1 MNKLLKTQ
9 SAPRIIASGF
19 ALVIFI
25 GSLLLM
31 LPCSIQP
38 GTHLNYIDALYTS
51 TSAVC
56 VTGLTVVDAGDTF
69 TALGQFF
76 LAVLI
81 QIGGLGVT
89 SISAGVILAM
99 GRRVN
104 LKGRMLIRE
113 SMNLDA
119 GRGLIGFVYT
129 VFKTTLLIELIG
141 AALSF
146 IVFIQDYS
154 LFRAIGVSLFHSVAS
169 FNNAGFDIF
178 GGGQS
183 MVLYADNI
191 FLNIITCVLIFFGGI
206 GFLVIQE
213 LWQKKCQWKK
223 LSMHTKVVLSVS
235 LTLIIIGTLLIKLTE
250 PVSWLCAL
258 FHSVSTRTAGFA
270 SRPIGD
276 FGAPA
281 LLVMIVLMFIGASS
295 GSTGGGI
302 KTSTFFVLIRGIFS
316 AATNQSEKAFH
327 YSIPKDAFKKAAVIS
342 ILAAGVVITS
352 TYILMILEPQVDLLD
367 ALFEMTSAFSTA
379 GLSTGI
385 SSGLHL
391 PAKILSIMMMFT
403 GRLGPLTIAS
413 LWYFSRGELALY
425 PDGNIVVG

>member
-9 SAPRIIASGF
+9 STPRIIAIGF

-38 GTHLNYIDALYTS
+38 GIRLDYIDALYTS
-51 TSAVC
+51 ASAVC

-89 SISAGVILAM
+89 SISAGIILAM
-99 GRRVN
+99 GKRVN
-104 LKGRMLIRE
+104 LKERMLIRE

-119 GRGLIGFVYT
+119 GRGLISFVYT
-129 VFKTTLLIELIG
+129 IFKTTLLIESIG
-141 AALSF
+141 AVLCF
-146 IVFIQDYS
+146 IVFVQDYS
-154 LFRAIGVSLFHSVAS
+154 LFRAIGISLFHSIAS

-178 GGGQS
+178 GSGQS
-183 MVLYADNI
+183 MIPYCSNVL
-191 FLNIITCVLIFFGGI
+191 LNIITCVLIFFGGI

-213 LWQKKCQWKK
+213 LWQQKCRWKK

-235 LTLIIIGTLLIKLTE
+235 LALIIAGTLLIKLTE
-250 PVSWLCAL
+250 PVSWLCAF

-270 SRPIGD
+270 SRPISD
-276 FGAPA
+276 FGSPA
-281 LLVMIVLMFIGASS
+281 LLIMIVLMFIGASS

-302 KTSTFFVLIRGIFS
+302 KTSTFFVLVRGIFS
-316 AATNQSEKAFH
+316 AATNQSERAFH
-327 YSIPKDAFKKAAVIS
+327 YTVPKDTFKKAAVIAT
-342 ILAAGVVITS
+342 LAAGVVITS
-352 TYILMILEPQVDLLD
+352 TYILMIMEPNVNFMD

-391 PAKILSIMMMFT
+391 PAKILSILVMFT

-413 LWYFSRGELALY
+413 LWYFSQGERAHY

>member
-9 SAPRIIASGF
+9 SAPRIIAIGF

-38 GTHLNYIDALYTS
+38 GTHLDYIDALYTS
-51 TSAVC
+51 ASAVC

-76 LAVLI
+76 LAALI

-183 MVLYADNI
+183 MVPYTDNI
-191 FLNIITCVLIFFGGI
+191 YLNIITCVLIFFGGI

-235 LTLIIIGTLLIKLTE
+235 LALIIIGTLLIKLTE

-270 SRPIGD
+270 SRPIGN

-302 KTSTFFVLIRGIFS
+302 KTSTFFVLIRGDFFS
-316 AATNQSEKAFH
+316 SHQPVGK
-327 YSIPKDAFKKAAVIS
+327 
-342 ILAAGVVITS
+342 
-352 TYILMILEPQVDLLD
+352 
-367 ALFEMTSAFSTA
+367 
-379 GLSTGI
+379 GLSLFY
-385 SSGLHL
+385 SERCL
-391 PAKILSIMMMFT
+391 
-403 GRLGPLTIAS
+403 
-413 LWYFSRGELALY
+413 
-425 PDGNIVVG
+425 

>member
-38 GTHLNYIDALYTS
+38 GTHLDYIDALYTS

-76 LAVLI
+76 LAALI

-183 MVLYADNI
+183 MVPYTDNI

-235 LTLIIIGTLLIKLTE
+235 LALIIIGTLLIKLTE

-327 YSIPKDAFKKAAVIS
+327 YSIPKDVFKKAAVIS

-352 TYILMILEPQVDLLD
+352 TYILMILEPQVDLLY
-367 ALFEMTSAFSTA
+367 ALF
-379 GLSTGI
+379 
-385 SSGLHL
+385 
-391 PAKILSIMMMFT
+391 
-403 GRLGPLTIAS
+403 
-413 LWYFSRGELALY
+413 
-425 PDGNIVVG
+425 

>member
-38 GTHLNYIDALYTS
+38 GTHLDYIDALYTS
-51 TSAVC
+51 ASAVC

-76 LAVLI
+76 LAALI

-119 GRGLIGFVYT
+119 DRGLIGFVYT

-183 MVLYADNI
+183 MVPYTDNI
-191 FLNIITCVLIFFGGI
+191 YLNIITCVLIFFGGI

-235 LTLIIIGTLLIKLTE
+235 LSLIIIGTLLIKLTE

-258 FHSVSTRTAGFA
+258 FPQCFHPN
-270 SRPIGD
+270 SR
-276 FGAPA
+276 FC
-281 LLVMIVLMFIGASS
+281 L
-295 GSTGGGI
+295 
-302 KTSTFFVLIRGIFS
+302 TSYR
-316 AATNQSEKAFH
+316 
-327 YSIPKDAFKKAAVIS
+327 
-342 ILAAGVVITS
+342 
-352 TYILMILEPQVDLLD
+352 
-367 ALFEMTSAFSTA
+367 
-379 GLSTGI
+379 
-385 SSGLHL
+385 
-391 PAKILSIMMMFT
+391 
-403 GRLGPLTIAS
+403 
-413 LWYFSRGELALY
+413 
-425 PDGNIVVG
+425 

>member
-1 MNKLLKTQ
+1 
-9 SAPRIIASGF
+9 
-19 ALVIFI
+19 
-25 GSLLLM
+25 
-31 LPCSIQP
+31 
-38 GTHLNYIDALYTS
+38 
-51 TSAVC
+51 
-56 VTGLTVVDAGDTF
+56 
-69 TALGQFF
+69 
-76 LAVLI
+76 
-81 QIGGLGVT
+81 
-89 SISAGVILAM
+89 
-99 GRRVN
+99 
-104 LKGRMLIRE
+104 
-113 SMNLDA
+113 
-119 GRGLIGFVYT
+119 
-129 VFKTTLLIELIG
+129 
-141 AALSF
+141 
-146 IVFIQDYS
+146 
-154 LFRAIGVSLFHSVAS
+154 
-169 FNNAGFDIF
+169 
-178 GGGQS
+178 
-183 MVLYADNI
+183 MVPYADNI

-342 ILAAGVVITS
+342 ILSAGVVITS

-385 SSGLHL
+385 SSDLHL

>member
-9 SAPRIIASGF
+9 SAPRIIAGGF

-38 GTHLNYIDALYTS
+38 GTHLDYIDALYTS
-51 TSAVC
+51 ASAVC

-76 LAVLI
+76 LAALI

-129 VFKTTLLIELIG
+129 VFKATLLIELIG

-169 FNNAGFDIF
+169 FN
-178 GGGQS
+178 
-183 MVLYADNI
+183 
-191 FLNIITCVLIFFGGI
+191 ITCVLIFFGGI

-235 LTLIIIGTLLIKLTE
+235 LALIIIGTLLIKLTE

-270 SRPIGD
+270 SRPIGE

-385 SSGLHL
+385 SSDLHL
-391 PAKILSIMMMFT
+391 PAKILSIMIMFT